1 MASDVEVAVIT
12 APPPFDGAG
21 AAPVSAVSWPAIFA
35 GAFVAA
41 ALGIVLIILGS
52 GFGLASVRPWPG
64 AGASAAK
71 FSVMT
76 GIWLIIVQWLA
87 SGLGGYLTGRL
98 RTRWL
103 GTHSH
108 EVHFRDTAHGF
119 LTWAVATVMVVL
131 LAAGA
136 ASLAAGAHARTAA
149 TASAAAAGPYTD
161 EVDALFRSAHPDGG
175 PASDAARGEA
185 ARFLAKASL
194 GTPATA
200 DDRSWLAAMVTDRTG
215 IAPADA
221 VTKVDVAIAGVRD
234 HADKAR
240 KAASAAAICMALALL
255 VGAFIASVAAAL
267 GGQQRD
273 EHP

>member
-1 MASDVEVAVIT
+1 MASDVEVAVIA
-12 APPPFDGAG
+12 APPFEGPGT
-21 AAPVSAVSWPAIFA
+21 APVSAVSWPAIFA

-41 ALGIVLIILGS
+41 ALSIVLIVLGS

-64 AGASAAK
+64 MGASAAT

-98 RTRWL
+98 RTRWV

-149 TASAAAAGPYTD
+149 PANTAAAGPYTD
-161 EVDALFRSAHPDGG
+161 EVDALFRSPHPDGS
-175 PASDAARGEA
+175 PASDAARAEA
-185 ARFLAKASL
+185 ARFLAKAST
-194 GTPATA
+194 GAPATA
-200 DDRSWLAAMVTDRTG
+200 DERGWLAAMVTDRTG
-215 IAPADA
+215 IAPGDA
-221 VTKVDVAIAGVRD
+221 VTRVDTAIAAARD

-240 KAASAAAICMALALL
+240 KAASAAAICTALAML
-255 VGAFIASVAAAL
+255 VGGFIAAVAAAL

>member
-1 MASDVEVAVIT
+1 M
-12 APPPFDGAG
+12 
-21 AAPVSAVSWPAIFA
+21 
-35 GAFVAA
+35 AA

-175 PASDAARGEA
+175 PGSDAARGEA

-221 VTKVDVAIAGVRD
+221 AAREQPH
-234 HADKAR
+234 HAQVEFVVPAQGG
-240 KAASAAAICMALALL
+240 SL
-255 VGAFIASVAAAL
+255 VAL
-267 GGQQRD
+267 GLGEGGWIKHDEVELLAAVAQQESEAFGVDGRQFRGRR
-273 EHP
+273 